1 MTRLIRKNFIKK
13 TFITALSTILVTAG
27 LLYARKDEK
36 QARAGTVLKVYV
48 SIPPL
53 AYFVERIGTNHISV
67 ETLIDAGHDPHT
79 YEPTPRK
86 MMALAE
92 TDVYFS
98 TGMPFEKQLLDKIKG
113 SNPRLVIIETD
124 KGTEKSTSSERNK
137 QNDDDGNLTGSEH
150 SEYGSDPH
158 IWLSP
163 YLIKIQAENIFRGLV
178 KLDPENSES
187 YEKNYIYFIEEL
199 DIVHGKISKSL
210 GPYRGRSFMVFH
222 PAFGHFAD
230 AYGLVQIAI
239 EIEGRDPSSKQ
250 LEKVIKQSVELDI
263 NTIFIEP
270 QFDRKNARVVAD
282 SINAKVMSLDPLQ
295 KNVLENLELIAEAV
309 AKSF

>member
-1 MTRLIRKNFIKK
+1 M
-13 TFITALSTILVTAG
+13 TAG
-27 LLYARKDEK
+27 SLYARKDEK

-53 AYFVERIGTNHISV
+53 AYFVERIGANHVSV
-67 ETLIDAGHDPHT
+67 ETLIDAGNDPHT
-79 YEPTPRK
+79 YEPTPKK
-86 MMALAE
+86 MMALAQ

-124 KGTEKSTSSERNK
+124 KGIEKSTASGRNK
-137 QNDDDGNLTGSEH
+137 QNDDNGNIKGSEH
-150 SEYGSDPH
+150 DQHGSDPH

-178 KLDPENSES
+178 KLNPENSGS
-187 YEKNYIYFIEEL
+187 YEKNYRYFIRDL
-199 DIVHGKISKSL
+199 DIVHGEINKSL

-230 AYGLVQIAI
+230 AYGLIQIAI
-239 EIEGRDPSSKQ
+239 EIEGREPSSKQ
-250 LEKVIKQSVELDI
+250 LEKVIKQSAEL
-263 NTIFIEP
+263 
-270 QFDRKNARVVAD
+270 
-282 SINAKVMSLDPLQ
+282 
-295 KNVLENLELIAEAV
+295 
-309 AKSF
+309 

>member
-27 LLYARKDEK
+27 SLYARKDEK
-36 QARAGTVLKVYV
+36 QAGTGTELKVYV

-53 AYFVERIGTNHISV
+53 AYFVERIGANHVSV
-67 ETLIDAGHDPHT
+67 ETLIAAGNDPHT

-86 MMALAE
+86 MMALAQ

-98 TGMPFEKQLLDKIKG
+98 TGMPFEKQLLDKIRG

-124 KGTEKSTSSERNK
+124 KGIEKSAASGINK
-137 QNDDDGNLTGSEH
+137 QNNIKGNKKGPGHGER
-150 SEYGSDPH
+150 GSDPH

-163 YLIKIQAENIFRGLV
+163 YLIKIQAKNILRGLA
-178 KLDPENSES
+178 KLDPENSGS
-187 YEKNYIYFIEEL
+187 YEKNYRYFIRDL
-199 DIVHGKISKSL
+199 DIVHEEINKSL
-210 GPYRGRSFMVFH
+210 GPYSGRSFMVYH

-239 EIEGRDPSSKQ
+239 EIKGRDPSSKQ
-250 LEKVIKQSVELDI
+250 LETVIKQSAELDI

-270 QFDRKNARVVAD
+270 QFDRKNAQVVAD
-282 SINAKVMSLDPLQ
+282 SINAKVISLDPLR
-295 KNVLENLELIAEAV
+295 KNVLENLEVIAEAIET
-309 AKSF
+309 SF